1 MYAIFTPPQMR
12 LHGPMFQPLLKKGAW
27 LSHLIG
33 EKANVLHAIVAR
45 LHEHEIVVVILTQEM
60 VVSVGVRAVA
70 NPGQ

>member
-1 MYAIFTPPQMR
+1 MR
-12 LHGPMFQPLLKKGAW
+12 PHERMFLPLLKKSAW

-33 EKANVLHAIVAR
+33 EKANVPHAIVAR

-60 VVSVGVRAVA
+60 VVSVGVRAVD